1 VHNNTTFRDFIR
13 ALSIPARALVVPS
26 RPMIP
31 PMDELARIA
40 ASHDL
45 RPIGPP
51 MSAEDSDAVLANA
64 S

>member
-1 VHNNTTFRDFIR
+1 MF
-13 ALSIPARALVVPS
+13 
-26 RPMIP
+26 P
-31 PMDELARIA
+31 PMDGLARIA

-51 MSAEDSDAVLANA
+51 LSAEDSDTVLAHA

>member
-1 VHNNTTFRDFIR
+1 V
-13 ALSIPARALVVPS
+13 
-26 RPMIP
+26 
-31 PMDELARIA
+31 RIA

-51 MSAEDSDAVLANA
+51 MSAEDSDTVLAGA